1 MRKLLITIASVC
13 ITSMIYAQSPVFS
26 QYYTTAAYLNPA
38 LVGSESDITLGLNYR
53 AQWNQLESPYKTVQ
67 FSYMHPLLEQGG
79 RTRHMGGVGFSVLND
94 QFILDK
100 NHASLDLSEYELIKE
115 YDATKY
121 YQVTEQN
128 SNVVFDVTFYFY
140 GGIISGWSVEPEK
153 ESFEKYKDGLQ

>member
-94 QFILDK
+94 Q
-100 NHASLDLSEYELIKE
+100 A
-115 YDATKY
+115 
-121 YQVTEQN
+121 
-128 SNVVFDVTFYFY
+128 
-140 GGIISGWSVEPEK
+140 G
-153 ESFEKYKDGLQ
+153 DGLPVVPFPTPMVPPGPECFAPENQEDTDE